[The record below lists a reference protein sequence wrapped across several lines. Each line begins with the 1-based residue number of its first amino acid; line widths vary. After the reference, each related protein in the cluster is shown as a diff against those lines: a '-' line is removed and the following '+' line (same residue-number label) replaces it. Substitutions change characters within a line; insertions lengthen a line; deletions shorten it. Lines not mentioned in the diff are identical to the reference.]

1 MSLNNPTVIDQ
12 VSQSSVFDDENWSC
26 NPRAVAA
33 FARDCEEAEA
43 IDRQLANIATTTD
56 LAVLADTAKNTKNHM
71 WIMAIVNNPAITPDI
86 LDICVGNAQT
96 YTLGDIA
103 KIHPQYKSMW
113 DSKCAANI
121 EASFWI

>member
-1 MSLNNPTVIDQ
+1 MSNRNQSNLID
-12 VSQSSVFDDENWSC
+12 QSSVFDDECWSC

-33 FARDCEEAEA
+33 LVRDCEEAEA
-43 IDRQLANIATTTD
+43 IDRQLSDLSTTTD
-56 LAVLADTAKNTKNHM
+56 LAVLVDAAQNTKNHK
-71 WIMAIVNNPAITPDI
+71 WIMAIVNNPAVTPAI

-103 KIHPQYKSMW
+103 AIHPQYLSML
-113 DSKCAANI
+113 DQRIAANI